1 MPSLASLVP
10 ALTLAAASIGDDPV
24 SFSQEVRP
32 LLADRCFPCHG
43 PDAAT
48 READLRLDLRASAV
62 ADRDGSRV
70 IDTRE
75 PADSELL
82 IRVRDDLDPMPPGP
96 DHAPL
101 SGEEAAL
108 LERWISEGAPY
119 DEHWAYRAPE
129 RPEVPPIDPRSPE
142 AAWVQGDIDRWV
154 LDGLARVGLEP
165 APRADARSLIRR
177 VSFDL
182 LGLPPTQAQVQAFE
196 RDPGQAAFEVFV
208 DELLASP
215 HHAERLTTFWFDLVR
230 FADTTGIHA
239 DNRWNITP
247 YRDWVIEAFASNM
260 PFDRFTVEQLAGD
273 LLPSADRAQRVAA
286 AYNRLNLIT
295 REGGSQPKE
304 FLARYTA
311 DRVRNVTEVWLASTV
326 GCAECHD
333 HKFDPFSAREFYELG
348 AFFADIEQVGVYLS
362 GNNTFPPELEVPSA
376 DQERRMG
383 ELTSALAAVEA
394 ALAAQTP
401 ELAADRAAFID
412 ELAESTW
419 VAPAG
424 LEVRSAAGR
433 TFEADAAGAWRTR
446 PDGDDK
452 DTFTARFPAP
462 AAPVRSIRLE
472 LLADDALPNQ
482 GPGLASNGNLVL
494 TELTVR
500 VDGEAV
506 PIAAARASFEQP
518 GYPVAKAHD
527 GELGRGG
534 WAVMRAQDGAPA
546 EAIFDLARPLGGPGA
561 GAVEVE
567 LAQVHGGRHLLGR
580 WRLSVGT
587 EVDSPALAPRLR
599 ELLALAEE
607 DRPEEPAEETA
618 AELDQLHRAHCALLA
633 DDREEKARLE
643 GEVMALQ
650 GQIPLV
656 METRAVDPMVTR
668 VLARG
673 DWMDETGEV
682 VQPGVPAAL
691 GVIAV
696 EGRRP
701 TRLDLAR
708 WLVDG
713 RNPLVARVLVN
724 RVWRLFMGRGI
735 VETLDDFGVQGTS
748 PTHPELL
755 DHLATRLVDSGWDL
769 RALIRDIVTSSAYQQ
784 TSAVPDPSA
793 VREEQFGLQVRHRLD
808 AEFIRD
814 GALAASG
821 LLQREVGG
829 PSVRPYQPV
838 GYWSHLNFPR
848 RTYRPS
854 EGKALHRRAL
864 YGHWQRQFVH
874 PSLAAFDAPSRERCT
889 SERPRSNTP
898 LAALA
903 LLNDPIFVEAARAL
917 AQEALAAPAEEDAER
932 LTVLWERVLQRA
944 PEASEREVLLE
955 LLAGQRATFA
965 ENPEDAAAL
974 IAIGSS
980 PASTD
985 LAPAELAAWT
995 SVARV
1000 ALNLHEAIV
1009 RE

>member
-1 MPSLASLVP
+1 MPALASLLP
-10 ALTLAAASIGDDPV
+10 MLMLAAAAAPGDGPV
-24 SFSQEVRP
+24 SFGREVRP

-43 PDAAT
+43 PDGAT

-62 ADRDGSRV
+62 EERAGSRA
-70 IDTRE
+70 IDTRT
-75 PADSELL
+75 PVDSELL
-82 IRVRDDLDPMPPGP
+82 IRVRDDLDPMPPAP

-101 SGEEAAL
+101 SEEEAAL

-119 DEHWAYRAPE
+119 DEHWAYRAPD
-129 RPEVPPIDPRSPE
+129 RPGVPHIDPRSPD
-142 AAWVQGDIDRWV
+142 AAWIQGDIDRWV
-154 LDGLARVGLEP
+154 LDGLAEAGLQP

-177 VSFDL
+177 ASFDL
-182 LGLPPTQAQVQAFE
+182 LGLPPTQAQVEAFE
-196 RDPGQAAFEVFV
+196 RDPSQAAFEAFA

-260 PFDRFTVEQLAGD
+260 PFDRFTVEQIAGD
-273 LLPSADRAQRVAA
+273 LLPGADRSQRVAA

-333 HKFDPFSAREFYELG
+333 HKFDPFSAKEFYELG

-362 GNNTFPPELEVPSA
+362 GNNTFPPELPVPSA
-376 DQERRMG
+376 DQERRLG
-383 ELTSALAAVEA
+383 ELTSALSAVEV
-394 ALAAQTP
+394 ALAAETP
-401 ELAADRAAFID
+401 ELAADRATFIGA
-412 ELAESTW
+412 LAMSSWITPEEI
-419 VAPAG
+419 
-424 LEVRSAAGR
+424 EVRSTSGR
-433 TFEADAAGAWRTR
+433 TFEADASGAWRSSS
-446 PDGDDK
+446 DGDDK
-452 DTFTARFPAP
+452 DTFTVRFPAP
-462 AAPVRSIRLE
+462 AEPLRSIRLE
-472 LLADDALPNQ
+472 LLADEALPNQ
-482 GPGLASNGNLVL
+482 GPGLAANGNVVL
-494 TELTVR
+494 TEVSVR
-500 VDGEAV
+500 VDGESV
-506 PIAAARASFEQP
+506 PITAARSSFEQP

-527 GELGRGG
+527 GELGRAG
-534 WAVMRAQDGAPA
+534 WAVMRGQDGAPS
-546 EAIFDLARPLGGPGA
+546 EVIFDLARPVGGPGS

-567 LAQVHGGRHLLGR
+567 IAQVHGGRHLMGR
-580 WRLSVGT
+580 WRFSLGAVEG
-587 EVDSPALAPRLR
+587 SPALAPDLR
-599 ELLALAEE
+599 ERLSLPE
-607 DRPEEPAEETA
+607 DERPEA
-618 AELDQLHRAHCALLA
+618 ARLELDLVHRAHCALLA
-633 DDREEKARLE
+633 DDREAKARLE
-643 GEVMALQ
+643 GELMTLQ

-656 METRAVDPMVTR
+656 METRAVDPMVSR

-673 DWMDETGEV
+673 NWMDETGEV
-682 VQPGVPAAL
+682 VLPAVPAAFGAL
-691 GVIAV
+691 TV

-713 RNPLVARVLVN
+713 ENPLVARVLVN
-724 RVWRLFMGRGI
+724 RIWRLLMGRGI
-735 VETLDDFGVQGTS
+735 VETLDDFGVQGAS
-748 PTHPELL
+748 PSHPELL

-784 TSAVPDPSA
+784 TSAIPDPTSS
-793 VREEQFGLQVRHRLD
+793 RGEHFGMQVRHRLD

-814 GALAASG
+814 SALAASG
-821 LLQREVGG
+821 LLQRDVGG

-854 EGKALHRRAL
+854 KGDALHRRAL

-917 AQEALAAPAEEDAER
+917 AQEVLTAPEAGDDER
-932 LTVLWERVLQRA
+932 LTLVWQRVLQRA
-944 PEASEREVLLE
+944 PEPSERELLTE
-955 LLAGQRATFA
+955 LLGAHRVSYGQAQGS
-965 ENPEDAAAL
+965 AAAL
-974 IAIGSS
+974 IAIGASPS
-980 PASTD
+980 PAGLD
-985 LAPAELAAWT
+985 PAELAAWT

>member
-1 MPSLASLVP
+1 MPFVTSLLA
-10 ALTLAAASIGDDPV
+10 ALTLSVAAPSDEPV
-24 SFSQEVRP
+24 SFSREVRP

-43 PDAAT
+43 PDAGT
-48 READLRLDLRASAV
+48 READLRLDRRPSAI
-62 ADRDGSRV
+62 ADRDGFRT
-70 IDTRE
+70 IDTAAPE
-75 PADSELL
+75 DSELL
-82 IRVRDDLDPMPPGP
+82 LRVRDDLDPMPPGP
-96 DHAPL
+96 EHAPL
-101 SGEEAAL
+101 AEAEIML
-108 LERWISEGAPY
+108 LERWIREGATY
-119 DEHWAYRAPE
+119 DEHWAYQPRGLAE
-129 RPEVPPIDPRSPE
+129 PPALDETSPQ
-142 AAWVQGDIDRWV
+142 ADWIQGDIDRWILHG
-154 LDGLARVGLEP
+154 LDGAGLAP
-165 APRADARSLIRR
+165 APRAEARSLVRR

-182 LGLPPTQAQVQAFE
+182 LGLPPTQAQVEAFARKPDQDAFE
-196 RDPGQAAFEVFV
+196 ALV

-260 PFDRFTVEQLAGD
+260 PFDQFTVEQIAGD
-273 LLPSADRAQRVAA
+273 LLPDASRSQRVAA

-333 HKFDPFSAREFYELG
+333 HKFDPFSAKEFYELG

-383 ELTSALAAVEA
+383 ELTSALAGVEA

-419 VAPAG
+419 VTPAE

-433 TFEADAAGAWRTR
+433 TFEGDAAGAWRSR

-452 DTFTARFPAP
+452 DTFTARFPTP

-534 WAVMRAQDGAPA
+534 WAVMRAQGGAPA

-561 GAVEVE
+561 GVVEVE

-599 ELLALAEE
+599 TLLALAEG
-607 DRPEEPAEETA
+607 DRPEGTAEETE
-618 AELDQLHRAHCALLA
+618 AELDHLHRAHCALLA
-633 DDREEKARLE
+633 DDREEKVRLE
-643 GEVMALQ
+643 GEIMALQ

-701 TRLDLAR
+701 TRLALAR
-708 WLVDG
+708 WLVNG
-713 RNPLVARVLVN
+713 ENPLVARVLVN

-784 TSAVPDPSA
+784 TSAVPDPSVA
-793 VREEQFGLQVRHRLD
+793 REEQFGLQVRHRLD

-821 LLQREVGG
+821 LLQRDVGG

-854 EGKALHRRAL
+854 EGNALHRRAL

-917 AQEALAAPAEEDAER
+917 AQEALTDPAEEDAER
-932 LTVLWERVLQRA
+932 LTALWERVLQRA
-944 PEASEREVLLE
+944 PEASEWEVLLE

-980 PASTD
+980 PAPTD

>member
-1 MPSLASLVP
+1 MLAQATLIPLLV
-10 ALTLAAASIGDDPV
+10 LAAVTSGDDPV
-24 SFSQEVRP
+24 SFGREIRP

-43 PDAAT
+43 PDAGT
-48 READLRLDLRASAV
+48 REANLRLDLRASAV
-62 ADRDGSRV
+62 EDRAGSRA
-70 IDTRE
+70 IDTRAV
-75 PADSELL
+75 ADSELL
-82 IRVRDDLDPMPPGP
+82 IRVGDDLDPMPPGP

-101 SGEEAAL
+101 SSAEADL

-119 DEHWAYRAPE
+119 DKHWAYQAPD
-129 RPEVPPIDPRSPE
+129 RPEAPGVDAPLAPPE
-142 AAWVQGDIDRWV
+142 WVRGDIDRWI
-154 LDGLARVGLEP
+154 LDGLADSGLEP
-165 APRADARSLIRR
+165 APRADARSLVRR
-177 VSFDL
+177 LSLDL
-182 LGLPPTQAQVQAFE
+182 LGLPPTQAQVEAFAL
-196 RDPGQAAFEVFV
+196 DPGQAALEGLV

-247 YRDWVIEAFASNM
+247 YRDWVIDAFASNM
-260 PFDRFTVEQLAGD
+260 PFDRFTVEQIAGD
-273 LLPSADRAQRVAA
+273 LLPDADRSQRVAA

-311 DRVRNVTEVWLASTV
+311 DRVRNLTEVWLASTV

-333 HKFDPFSAREFYELG
+333 HKFDPFSAEEFYELG

-362 GNNTFPPELEVPSA
+362 GNNTFPPELPVPSA
-376 DQERRMG
+376 DQERRRG
-383 ELTSALAAVEA
+383 ELTSALSAVEV
-394 ALAAQTP
+394 ALAAETP
-401 ELAADRAAFID
+401 ELAADRAVFID
-412 ELAESTW
+412 ALAMSSWIT
-419 VAPAG
+419 PAEV
-424 LEVRSAAGR
+424 EVRSTSGR
-433 TFEADAAGAWRTR
+433 TFEADASGAWRSSA
-446 PDGDDK
+446 DGDDK
-452 DTFTARFPAP
+452 DTFTVRFPAP
-462 AAPVRSIRLE
+462 AEPLRSIRLE
-472 LLADDALPNQ
+472 LLADEALPNQ
-482 GPGLASNGNLVL
+482 GPGLAANGNVVL
-494 TELTVR
+494 SEVSVR
-500 VDGEAV
+500 VDGESV
-506 PIAAARASFEQP
+506 PITAARASFEQP

-527 GELGRGG
+527 GELGRAG
-534 WAVMRAQDGAPA
+534 WAVMRGQDGAPS
-546 EAIFDLARPLGGPGA
+546 EVVFDLARPVGGPGS

-567 LAQVHGGRHLLGR
+567 LAQVHGGRHLMGR
-580 WRLSVGT
+580 WRFSLGT
-587 EVDSPALAPRLR
+587 MEGSPALAPDLR
-599 ELLALAEE
+599 GLLSLPEGE
-607 DRPEEPAEETA
+607 RPEA
-618 AELDQLHRAHCALLA
+618 ARLELDLLHRARCALLA
-633 DDREEKARLE
+633 DERAEQARLGAE
-643 GEVMALQ
+643 LMTLQ

-656 METRAVDPMVTR
+656 METRAVDPMLTR

-673 DWMDETGEV
+673 NWMDETGDV
-682 VQPGVPAAL
+682 VLPSVPAAFGTL
-691 GVIAV
+691 TV

-713 RNPLVARVLVN
+713 ENPLVARVLVN

-735 VETLDDFGVQGTS
+735 VETLDDFGVQGSS

-784 TSAVPDPSA
+784 TSAIADPSSE
-793 VREEQFGLQVRHRLD
+793 RGQRFGKQVRHRLD

-821 LLQREVGG
+821 LLQRDVGG

-854 EGKALHRRAL
+854 EGDALHRRAL

-917 AQEALAAPAEEDAER
+917 AQQVLSAPDQTDGERVED
-932 LTVLWERVLQRA
+932 LWQRVLQRA
-944 PEASEREVLLE
+944 PEAAEQALLLG
-955 LLAGQRATFA
+955 LLAEHRASFA
-965 ENPEDAAAL
+965 ARPEDAAAL
-974 IAIGSS
+974 TAIGAS
-980 PASTD
+980 PASPPLATD
-985 LAPAELAAWT
+985 ELAAWT

>member
-10 ALTLAAASIGDDPV
+10 VLTLAAASIGDDPV

-48 READLRLDLRASAV
+48 READLRLDLRRSAV

-70 IDTRE
+70 IDTRA

-82 IRVRDDLDPMPPGP
+82 IRVRDDLDPMPPAP

-101 SGEEAAL
+101 SEQEAAL
-108 LERWISEGAPY
+108 LEQWISEGARY
-119 DEHWAYRAPE
+119 DEHWAYGAPA
-129 RPEVPPIDPRSPE
+129 RPEVPHIDPRSPE
-142 AAWVQGDIDRWV
+142 AAWVRGDIDRWV
-154 LDGLARVGLEP
+154 LEGLAEAGLQP

-182 LGLPPTQAQVQAFE
+182 LGLPPTQAQGAAVE
-196 RDPGQAAFEVFV
+196 RDPGQAAFETFV

-247 YRDWVIEAFASNM
+247 YRDWVIDAFASNM
-260 PFDRFTVEQLAGD
+260 PFDRFTLEQLAGD
-273 LLPSADRAQRVAA
+273 LLPDADRSQRVAS

-412 ELAESTW
+412 ELAESPW
-419 VAPAG
+419 VTPAG

-433 TFEADAAGAWRTR
+433 SFEADAAGAWRSR

-494 TELTVR
+494 TEVTVR

-527 GELGRGG
+527 GEL
-534 WAVMRAQDGAPA
+534 
-546 EAIFDLARPLGGPGA
+546 
-561 GAVEVE
+561 
-567 LAQVHGGRHLLGR
+567 
-580 WRLSVGT
+580 
-587 EVDSPALAPRLR
+587 
-599 ELLALAEE
+599 
-607 DRPEEPAEETA
+607 
-618 AELDQLHRAHCALLA
+618 
-633 DDREEKARLE
+633 
-643 GEVMALQ
+643 
-650 GQIPLV
+650 
-656 METRAVDPMVTR
+656 
-668 VLARG
+668 
-673 DWMDETGEV
+673 
-682 VQPGVPAAL
+682 
-691 GVIAV
+691 
-696 EGRRP
+696 
-701 TRLDLAR
+701 
-708 WLVDG
+708 
-713 RNPLVARVLVN
+713 
-724 RVWRLFMGRGI
+724 
-735 VETLDDFGVQGTS
+735 
-748 PTHPELL
+748 
-755 DHLATRLVDSGWDL
+755 
-769 RALIRDIVTSSAYQQ
+769 
-784 TSAVPDPSA
+784 
-793 VREEQFGLQVRHRLD
+793 
-808 AEFIRD
+808 
-814 GALAASG
+814 
-821 LLQREVGG
+821 
-829 PSVRPYQPV
+829 
-838 GYWSHLNFPR
+838 
-848 RTYRPS
+848 
-854 EGKALHRRAL
+854 
-864 YGHWQRQFVH
+864 
-874 PSLAAFDAPSRERCT
+874 
-889 SERPRSNTP
+889 
-898 LAALA
+898 
-903 LLNDPIFVEAARAL
+903 
-917 AQEALAAPAEEDAER
+917 
-932 LTVLWERVLQRA
+932 
-944 PEASEREVLLE
+944 
-955 LLAGQRATFA
+955 
-965 ENPEDAAAL
+965 
-974 IAIGSS
+974 
-980 PASTD
+980 
-985 LAPAELAAWT
+985 
-995 SVARV
+995 
-1000 ALNLHEAIV
+1000 
-1009 RE
+1009 

>member
-1 MPSLASLVP
+1 MPPLASLVP
-10 ALTLAAASIGDDPV
+10 ALTLVAASAGDDPV
-24 SFSQEVRP
+24 SFGQEVRP

-62 ADRDGSRV
+62 ADRDGSRA
-70 IDTRE
+70 IDTRA

-82 IRVRDDLDPMPPGP
+82 IRVRDDLDPMPPAP

-101 SGEEAAL
+101 SEEEAAL

-142 AAWVQGDIDRWV
+142 GAWVQGDIDRWV
-154 LDGLARVGLEP
+154 LDGLAQAGLQP
-165 APRADARSLIRR
+165 APRADARSLVRR
-177 VSFDL
+177 ASFDL
-182 LGLPPTQAQVQAFE
+182 LGLPPTQAQVEAFE
-196 RDPGQAAFEVFV
+196 ADPSQAAFEAFV
-208 DELLASP
+208 EELLASP

-273 LLPSADRAQRVAA
+273 LLPGADRSQRVAA

-362 GNNTFPPELEVPSA
+362 GNNTFPPELEVPTA
-376 DQERRMG
+376 DQEQRQR

-394 ALAAQTP
+394 VLSSETP
-401 ELAADRAAFID
+401 ELAADRAAFAD
-412 ELAESTW
+412 ELARSSWST
-419 VAPAG
+419 PPD
-424 LEVRSAAGR
+424 LEVSSTAGR
-433 TFEADAAGAWRTR
+433 TFELDASGAWRSR
-446 PDGDDK
+446 PEGDDK
-452 DTFTARFPAP
+452 DTFTLRFPAP
-462 AAPVRSIRLE
+462 THPFRSIRLE

-482 GPGLASNGNLVL
+482 GPGLAANGNLVL
-494 TELTVR
+494 TEVSVR

-527 GELGRGG
+527 GALGRGG
-534 WAVMRAQDGAPA
+534 WAVMRGQDGAPA
-546 EAIFDLARPLGGPGA
+546 EAIFDLARPVGGEGA
-561 GAVEVE
+561 SVVEVE
-567 LAQVHGGRHLLGR
+567 VAQVHGGRHLMGR
-580 WRLSVGT
+580 WRLSLGAAGGT
-587 EVDSPALAPRLR
+587 PALAPRLR
-599 ELLALAEE
+599 ELLSLPE
-607 DRPEEPAEETA
+607 DERPEETR
-618 AELDQLHRAHCALLA
+618 AELDHLHRAHCALLA

-643 GEVMALQ
+643 GELMSLR

-656 METRAVDPMVTR
+656 METRSVEPMVTR

-784 TSAVPDPSA
+784 SSAVPDPSPA
-793 VREEQFGLQVRHRLD
+793 RGEHFGMQVRHRLD

-917 AQEALAAPAEEDAER
+917 AQEVLTAPAEGDGER
-932 LTVLWERVLQRA
+932 LSLVWERVLQRA
-944 PEASEREVLLE
+944 PDPSERDVLAR
-955 LLAGQRATFA
+955 LLTEHRASYA
-965 ENPEDAAAL
+965 ARPDEAAAL
-974 IAIGSS
+974 IAVGAS
-980 PASTD
+980 PSPTNLD
-985 LAPAELAAWT
+985 PAELAAWT

-1000 ALNLHEAIV
+1000 ALNLHETIV